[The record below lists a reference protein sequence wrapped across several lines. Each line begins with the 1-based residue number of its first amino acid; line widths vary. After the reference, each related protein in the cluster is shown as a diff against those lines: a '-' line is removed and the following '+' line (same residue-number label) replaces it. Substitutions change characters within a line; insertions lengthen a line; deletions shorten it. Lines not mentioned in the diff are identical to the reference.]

1 MKLSSLPKIKGN
13 CQRKK
18 RRGRGAASHG
28 RFCGYGMN
36 GQKSRSGRLKGP
48 HFEGGNLPTFR
59 KIPMLKGFRAI
70 NPTEYAVINLKDLE
84 QRFPENTEVTVGLLV
99 NERLIRNDRLPVK
112 ILGEGELTRSL
123 KIKVHAASKSAR
135 EKIKAAGASL
145 EIVGESE

>member
-13 CQRKK
+13 TKRKI
-18 RRGRGAASHG
+18 RRGRGPASRG
-28 RFCGYGMN
+28 RYCGYGMN

-70 NPTEYAVINLKDLE
+70 NPKEYAIVNLKDLE
-84 QRFPENTEVTVGLLV
+84 QRFPENTEITVGLLV
-99 NERLIRNDRLPVK
+99 NERLIRNDKLPVK
-112 ILGEGELTRSL
+112 ILGEGELTRAL

-135 EKIKAAGASL
+135 EKIEAAGASL
-145 EIVGESE
+145 EIIGESE

>member
-13 CQRKK
+13 FKRKI
-18 RRGRGAASHG
+18 RRGRGPASHG
-28 RFCGYGMN
+28 RYCGFGMN

-59 KIPMLKGFRAI
+59 KLPMLKGFRAI
-70 NPTEYAVINLKDLE
+70 NPKIYSIVNLKDLE

-99 NERLIRNDRLPVK
+99 NERLIRDDKLPVK
-112 ILGEGELTRSL
+112 ILGEGELTRPL

-135 EKIKAAGASL
+135 EKIEAAGATL

>member
-1 MKLSSLPKIKGN
+1 
-13 CQRKK
+13 
-18 RRGRGAASHG
+18 
-28 RFCGYGMN
+28 
-36 GQKSRSGRLKGP
+36 
-48 HFEGGNLPTFR
+48 
-59 KIPMLKGFRAI
+59 
-70 NPTEYAVINLKDLE
+70 
-84 QRFPENTEVTVGLLV
+84 VTVGLLV